1 MVRLYQISSG
11 LLAVCLLLLLV
22 PVVAQPL
29 QSNAQAQYKQLLPL
43 LVVPKDVTVQ
53 NYQLQNLGDR
63 SVVTGEVW
71 NRLDQALFLVHVTVR
86 GYNANGGLVSSN
98 SGHVL
103 LTHTPSGGRNPF
115 RIVLAGTGIQSVDF
129 ELNWSLRNRDPY
141 TTLPIFDAQIVH
153 NNGADEFRGRVRNFE
168 KLSIRNAR
176 VAVTFYD
183 AAGKVIDAASA
194 DVGSDRIT
202 SGSSAVY
209 IIRLERPVS
218 YARYELRAEG
228 GITAT
233 D

>member
-1 MVRLYQISSG
+1 MVRLYQISIG
-11 LLAVCLLLLLV
+11 LMAICLALV
-22 PVVAQPL
+22 ALPGAAQPF
-29 QSNAQAQYKQLLPL
+29 QAAAQEQYRLLLPL
-43 LVVPKDVTVQ
+43 ITTPKEVSVQ
-53 NYQLQNLGDR
+53 HYRLHDQGDR
-63 SVVTGEVW
+63 SVVSGEVL
-71 NRLDQALFLVHVTVR
+71 NQLDNPLFLVYVTAR
-86 GYNANGGLVSSN
+86 GYNASGGLVSSN
-98 SGHVL
+98 SSHVL

-115 RIVLAGTGIQSVDF
+115 RIELAGAGIKSVDF
-129 ELNWSLRNRDPY
+129 ELSWSLRNRDPY
-141 TTLPIFDAQIVH
+141 TNLPISDAQIVH
-153 NNGADEFRGRVRNFE
+153 NNGADEFRGRVRNFD

-183 AAGKVIDAASA
+183 AAGRVIDAASA
-194 DVGSDRIT
+194 DVGSDRIS

>member
-1 MVRLYQISSG
+1 MVRLYRISSG
-11 LLAVCLLLLLV
+11 LLVVCLLAMLAASAGR
-22 PVVAQPL
+22 PSQAE
-29 QSNAQAQYKQLLPL
+29 AQAPYRVLLPVL
-43 LVVPKDVTVQ
+43 MVPKEVNVQ
-53 NYQLQNLGDR
+53 NYLLRDLGDR

-71 NRLDQALFLVHVTVR
+71 NGLDQTLFLVYVTVR
-86 GYNANGGLVSSN
+86 GYNAQGALVSSN

-115 RIVLAGTGIQSVDF
+115 RIELAGAGIRSVDF
-129 ELNWSLRNRDPY
+129 ELSWSLRNRDPY
-141 TTLPIFDAQIVH
+141 TTLPIFDAHIVH
-153 NNGADEFRGRVRNFE
+153 NNGADEFRGLVRNFE

-183 AAGKVIDAASA
+183 AAGRVVDAASA
-194 DVGSDRIT
+194 DVGSKRIT

>member
-1 MVRLYQISSG
+1 MVRLYPIWIS
-11 LLAVCLLLLLV
+11 LLMLCLALSALPATAQPHQASSQNQYRLLL
-22 PVVAQPL
+22 PVVTT
-29 QSNAQAQYKQLLPL
+29 
-43 LVVPKDVTVQ
+43 PKEVSVQ
-53 NYQLQNLGDR
+53 NHSLLDQGNR
-63 SVVTGEVW
+63 TIVSGEVL
-71 NRLDQALFLVHVTVR
+71 NQLDQTLYLVYVTAR
-86 GYNANGGLVSSN
+86 GYSANGGLVSSN

-115 RIVLAGTGIQSVDF
+115 RIELAGAGIKSVSF
-129 ELNWSLRNRDPY
+129 ELSWSLRNRDPY
-141 TTLPIFDAQIVH
+141 TTLPISDGQLVH

-183 AAGKVIDAASA
+183 AAGRVIDAASA

-209 IIRLERPVS
+209 IIRLQRPVS